1 MLNGALQNVFDVV
14 FELDVVF
21 QNQRVG
27 RIATS
32 AGVKN
37 LGFVFCL
44 TRHEDFKAFAE
55 GQSHGS
61 AQANVSGA
69 DLLKFDSVIPSLSVL
84 NAFNE
89 LMETLIESIITN
101 YERVQLL
108 GQLRDSL
115 LPRLISGPIQ
125 LGTGEL

>member
-1 MLNGALQNVFDVV
+1 
-14 FELDVVF
+14 
-21 QNQRVG
+21 
-27 RIATS
+27 
-32 AGVKN
+32 
-37 LGFVFCL
+37 
-44 TRHEDFKAFAE
+44 
-55 GQSHGS
+55 
-61 AQANVSGA
+61 VSGS
-69 DLLKFDSVIPSLSVL
+69 DLLKFNSVIPSLSVL

-115 LPRLISGPIQ
+115 LPRLISGQIQ